1 MKKNNETLVK
11 SIKRSKGRP
20 KNSGEKWNPIYI
32 EIVKELAN
40 EGYIE
45 SEIQR
50 LIHIS
55 VATFNK
61 WKKDH
66 PEFLK
71 SLKEGKENPD
81 KQVVKALFENAIGG
95 EYITKKPIVVSD
107 GSQIGSHVE
116 MVEVK
121 ERIPANVTAQIYWT
135 KNRMPKEWRDKV
147 DMEHSGK
154 MEYKV
159 IPDEIL
165 EDKE

>member
-1 MKKNNETLVK
+1 MKKNSQTLEK
-11 SIKRSKGRP
+11 SIKRGKGRP
-20 KNSGEKWNPIYI
+20 KNSGEKWNPVYI

-71 SLKEGKENPD
+71 ALKAGKENPD
-81 KQVVKALFENAIGG
+81 KQVVKALFENALGG
-95 EYITKKPIVVSD
+95 EYVTKKPIVVSD
-107 GSQIGSHVE
+107 GSQVGSHIE

-135 KNRMPKEWRDKV
+135 KNRLPKEWRDKV
-147 DMEHSGK
+147 DLEHTGK